1 MSRFSNTVV
10 RLLLLAVITLVIS
23 YIFVHLRHVLNHAL
37 TPIEPDHDHIFGT
50 NIVLRVVFVIFF
62 ACIVRWIAHIHTLD
76 GWIFCAI
83 GVAAVLFPMLLA
95 VVMLTG
101 KKPHVLSA
109 SSAVQVPYLMLILTY
124 FANLLIAT
132 VYGVL
137 GWALM
142 CLPKT
147 SEPDASV

>member
-1 MSRFSNTVV
+1 M
-10 RLLLLAVITLVIS
+10 
-23 YIFVHLRHVLNHAL
+23 LNHAL

-62 ACIVRWIAHIHTLD
+62 ACIVRWIAAVMRRWMPI
-76 GWIFCAI
+76 WIFCAI
-83 GVAAVLFPMLLA
+83 GGAAVLFPMLLA

-137 GWALM
+137 GWALL